1 MVNDYNCFKCD
12 DYNVTCP
19 TYFTVNPDRNG
30 VKENKCVYKAVA
42 EHDLEKFRDGRTDL
56 TLIDMLQKHLNVKIK
71 PKELIK
77 K

>member
-19 TYFTVNPDRNG
+19 TYFT

-56 TLIDMLQKHLNVKIK
+56 TLIDMLQEHLNVKIK